1 MVRYF
6 FCFFFFC
13 TLILISLEVS
23 LLVQIIKTAGVLWE
37 FMLSVLLS
45 EVYEKQYI
53 DIAYLITTN
62 DLGVHPCLC
71 LNNH

>member
-1 MVRYF
+1 
-6 FCFFFFC
+6 
-13 TLILISLEVS
+13 
-23 LLVQIIKTAGVLWE
+23 
-37 FMLSVLLS
+37 MLSVLLS

-71 LNNH
+71 LTNH